1 MHGSLRSRSL
11 EISHTSRCIESVKS
25 GTTLDLLESSFQ
37 ETLYLGSDIADDS
50 PDIVIKKL
58 EGFSEC
64 LHSALSHILRGR
76 ISQLSNKF
84 HLLIRAVVDAVSN
97 DEFSQLIKTLSYG
110 IQILGLEALSNNKVV
125 AHLFVAHIESQ
136 PQQLLCL
143 IFQELVIQTR
153 FLTQERHQDSHFKI

>member
-11 EISHTSRCIESVKS
+11 EISHASRGIESVKS
-25 GTTLDLLESSFQ
+25 GTTFDLLESSFQ
-37 ETLYLGSDIADDS
+37 KTLYLGSDFADDS

-58 EGFSEC
+58 KGLTEC
-64 LHSALSHILRGR
+64 LHSALPHILRGR
-76 ISQLSNKF
+76 ISQLSNKL
-84 HLLIRAVVDAVSN
+84 HLLIRAVVDAVSD

-125 AHLFVAHIESQ
+125 AHLFVADIESQ

-153 FLTQERHQDSHFKI
+153 FLTQEWHQYSYFKI